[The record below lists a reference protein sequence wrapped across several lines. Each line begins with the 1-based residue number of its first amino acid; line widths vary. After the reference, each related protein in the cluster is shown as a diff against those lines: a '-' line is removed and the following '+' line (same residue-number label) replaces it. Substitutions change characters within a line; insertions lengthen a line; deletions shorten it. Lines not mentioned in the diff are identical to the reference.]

1 MKAETDGD
9 GVVFLLGIMPK
20 TEDDPQKIVWQKNAG
35 RPAVQTEIW

>member
-20 TEDDPQKIVWQKNAG
+20 TEDQKNAG
-35 RPAVQTEIW
+35 LPAVQTEIW